1 MPDQTAN
8 VDTLASLADS
18 DTSPNTNTQQSSQ
31 VKLNGRLLNFTR
43 LTLNGDD
50 VDDLLATV
58 KAKLGK
64 QTQSKLP
71 VLIDCQ
77 NSLDLAQLWQG
88 LWDLGLQP
96 IGIVTGALDEQAK
109 ALNIAIFPADGNRID
124 GKGTKATLP
133 TADQTTSESSHT
145 PLQAVATDTATV
157 IDSADHRLN
166 LGNNSGSD
174 DDSDNAP
181 TSLDG
186 DLVHNQ
192 ILRSGQS
199 INHVGGD
206 LILTRGVN
214 AGAEAITDYSLHV
227 YGKAEGRLVAGAT
240 GDKNAKIFC
249 LKFNPALVSVAG
261 TYCLRENI
269 PAELINQ
276 AVQVSYVDGQ
286 GLVFS
291 LMA

>member
-8 VDTLASLADS
+8 IDTLSSPTDISA
-18 DTSPNTNTQQSSQ
+18 TSSTPPSQQLSQQSSQ

-43 LTLNGDD
+43 LTLQGED
-50 VDDLLATV
+50 VDDLLTTV
-58 KAKLGK
+58 KTKLGK

-77 NSLDLAQLWQG
+77 NTLNLAQLWQG
-88 LWDLGLQP
+88 LWGLGLQP
-96 IGIVTGALDEQAK
+96 IGIVTGALDEQAE
-109 ALNIAIFPADGNRID
+109 ALNIAVFPADGNRID
-124 GKGTKATLP
+124 GKGAKSTPP
-133 TADQTTSESSHT
+133 TTEQTAPESAPT
-145 PLQAVATDTATV
+145 TFQAVVTERVDNHTT
-157 IDSADHRLN
+157 LN
-166 LGNNSGSD
+166 A
-174 DDSDNAP
+174 DSDNTNAP

-269 PAELINQ
+269 PTELINQ
-276 AVQVSYVDGQ
+276 AVQVSYVEGQ

-291 LMA
+291 LMD

>member
-8 VDTLASLADS
+8 IDTLSSPTDISA
-18 DTSPNTNTQQSSQ
+18 TSSTPPSQQLSQQSSQ

-43 LTLNGDD
+43 LTLQGED
-50 VDDLLATV
+50 VDDLLTTV
-58 KAKLGK
+58 KTKLGK

-77 NSLDLAQLWQG
+77 NTLNLAQLWQG
-88 LWDLGLQP
+88 LWGLGLQP
-96 IGIVTGALDEQAK
+96 IGIVTGALDEQAE
-109 ALNIAIFPADGNRID
+109 ALNIAVFPVDGNRID
-124 GKGTKATLP
+124 GKGAKSTPP
-133 TADQTTSESSHT
+133 TTEQTAPESAPT
-145 PLQAVATDTATV
+145 TFQAVVTERVDNHTT
-157 IDSADHRLN
+157 LN
-166 LGNNSGSD
+166 A
-174 DDSDNAP
+174 DSDNTNAP

-269 PAELINQ
+269 PTELINQ
-276 AVQVSYVDGQ
+276 AVQVSYVEGQ

-291 LMA
+291 LMD